1 MAVGLPLKTTYA
13 NGDVYSASDVNDTN
27 GTINAFVTGGQ
38 TAGKNSVING
48 GMDIWARGTSFTPNT
63 TIYMAD
69 RWEMYVGAT
78 GTTVTRQTT
87 SDTTNLPFIQYCMR
101 VSRDSG
107 NTGTNIRYLYQPMET
122 VNSIPL
128 AGKAVTFSFYA
139 RKGATFSGS
148 VVAKAGTGTGTDQN
162 PLVTYTGAATPIS
175 ATPTLTTNWQRFT
188 YTGTFAATATEVYV
202 GFEWTPSGT
211 AGATD
216 YFEVTGVQLEVGSTA
231 TPFSRAGATIQGE
244 LAACQRYY
252 YRTSA
257 SGVNY
262 IFGLAQCYG
271 TTTGGAVIP
280 LPVPMRISP
289 TALEQSGTAN
299 QYQAYS
305 SSGAALALTSVPT
318 FAAVVT
324 SQFQAA
330 VNFTVASGL
339 SGGNVTQFTAA
350 NSSAFLGWSAEL

>member
-48 GMDIWARGTSFTPNT
+48 GMDIWQRGTSFTPNT

-107 NTGTNIRYLYQPMET
+107 NSGTNIRYLYQPMET

-128 AGKAVTFSFYA
+128 AGKTVTLSFYA

-148 VVAKAGTGTGTDQN
+148 IVAKASTGTGTDQN

-175 ATPTLTTNWQRFT
+175 ATPTLTTTWQRFT
-188 YTGTFAATATEVYV
+188 YTGTFAAAATEVSV

-216 YFEVTGVQLEVGSTA
+216 YFEVTGVQIEVGSTA
-231 TPFSRAGATIQGE
+231 TPFSRAGGTIAGE

-252 YRTSA
+252 FR
-257 SGVNY
+257 N
-262 IFGLAQCYG
+262 
-271 TTTGGAVIP
+271 
-280 LPVPMRISP
+280 
-289 TALEQSGTAN
+289 TA
-299 QYQAYS
+299 
-305 SSGAALALTSVPT
+305 TSVNSFFGYGISTSTTAVAFALNSQVTMRVAPT
-318 FAAVVT
+318 SVDYSTIEIHLPGVADYAFTTLTLDTTFCSTNTAYFNVT
-324 SQFQAA
+324 G
-330 VNFTVASGL
+330 ASGL
-339 SGGNVTQFTAA
+339 TTSRTYELRAN
-350 NSSAFLGWSAEL
+350 NSSSAYVGFSAEL

>member
-13 NGDVYSASDVNDTN
+13 DGDVYSASDVNDTN

-48 GMDIWARGTSFTPNT
+48 GMDVWQRGTSFTPNT

-69 RWEMYVGAT
+69 RWEMFVGAT

-101 VSRDSG
+101 VSRNSG

-128 AGKAVTFSFYA
+128 AGKTVTFSFYA

-148 VVAKAGTGTGTDQN
+148 VVANAGTGTGTDQN
-162 PLVTYTGAATPIS
+162 PLVTYTGTATPVS
-175 ATPTLTTNWQRFT
+175 GTPTLTTTWQRFT
-188 YTGTFAATATEVYV
+188 YTGTFAATATEVFV

-231 TPFSRAGATIQGE
+231 TPFSRAQGTIQGE

-252 YRTSA
+252 VKYNGSGAKSFGYASGTTSIVLSFVTPVEMRALPTFTAGTSA
-257 SGVNY
+257 TTRGGDGTITPSSYNINVLQANIIQIGGVV
-262 IFGLAQCYG
+262 
-271 TTTGGAVIP
+271 TGA
-280 LPVPMRISP
+280 
-289 TALEQSGTAN
+289 TAN
-299 QYQAYS
+299 RLYVF
-305 SSGAALALTSVPT
+305 TST
-318 FAAVVT
+318 DGT
-324 SQFQAA
+324 E
-330 VNFTVASGL
+330 L
-339 SGGNVTQFTAA
+339 
-350 NSSAFLGWSAEL
+350 SAEL

>member
-1 MAVGLPLKTTYA
+1 
-13 NGDVYSASDVNDTN
+13 
-27 GTINAFVTGGQ
+27 
-38 TAGKNSVING
+38 
-48 GMDIWARGTSFTPNT
+48 
-63 TIYMAD
+63 MAD

-139 RKGATFSGS
+139 RKGATFAGS

-175 ATPTLTTNWQRFT
+175 ATPTLTTTWQRFT

-252 YRTSA
+252 FRSTGSAFEYHSMYGLYLSTTQARFTIRPPVTMRTAPSSLEFSTVQVFDGGTSLVPSA
-257 SGVNY
+257 ITFDS
-262 IFGLAQCYG
+262 AG
-271 TTTGGAVIP
+271 TGNVIAINCAITGGTAVRTGF
-280 LPVPMRISP
+280 L
-289 TALEQSGTAN
+289 LNNAN
-299 QYQAYS
+299 
-305 SSGAALALTSVPT
+305 AA
-318 FAAVVT
+318 
-324 SQFQAA
+324 
-330 VNFTVASGL
+330 G
-339 SGGNVTQFTAA
+339 
-350 NSSAFLGWSAEL
+350 FLGFSAEL

>member
-1 MAVGLPLKTTYA
+1 MAVGLPTKTTYA
-13 NGDVYSASDVNDTN
+13 NGDVFSADDINSTN

-38 TAGKNSVING
+38 TAGKNSIING
-48 GMDIWARGTSFTPNT
+48 GMDVWQRGTSFTPNT

-107 NTGTNIRYLYQPMET
+107 NTGTNIRYLFQPMET

-139 RKGATFSGS
+139 RKGATFAGS

-162 PLVTYTGAATPIS
+162 PLVTYTGAATPVS
-175 ATPTLTTNWQRFT
+175 GTPTLTTTWQRFT

-244 LAACQRYY
+244 LAVCQRYY
-252 YRTSA
+252 NTMVSGATNLMVGMAAVYNSTQAYIGVSFPVSMRTAPTLVATSGTDYYRLDRNDFFDMFNSVTIVYASNLTAMLYNASEISSTAGQAGIVRTNSA
-257 SGVNY
+257 S
-262 IFGLAQCYG
+262 
-271 TTTGGAVIP
+271 
-280 LPVPMRISP
+280 
-289 TALEQSGTAN
+289 
-299 QYQAYS
+299 S
-305 SSGAALALTSVPT
+305 SI
-318 FAAVVT
+318 
-324 SQFQAA
+324 
-330 VNFTVASGL
+330 
-339 SGGNVTQFTAA
+339 
-350 NSSAFLGWSAEL
+350 AFSAEL